1 MRFAELAAR
10 LDALDDI
17 AGDWIGGGPRSI
29 YDVIAAAE
37 AEVMAT
43 TPTTTDDRA
52 WVYARLERAV
62 ANDWHDEAKAP
73 LLAMLARAVASHDD
87 AGENAGA

>member
-1 MRFAELAAR
+1 MQFAELAAR

-29 YDVIAAAE
+29 YDVIRAAE
-37 AEVMAT
+37 AEAMAA
-43 TPTTTDDRA
+43 TPTTADDRA

-62 ANDWHDEAKAP
+62 ENDWQDKAKAP
-73 LLAMLARAVASHDD
+73 LLALLARAVTVQEAS
-87 AGENAGA
+87 AGNG